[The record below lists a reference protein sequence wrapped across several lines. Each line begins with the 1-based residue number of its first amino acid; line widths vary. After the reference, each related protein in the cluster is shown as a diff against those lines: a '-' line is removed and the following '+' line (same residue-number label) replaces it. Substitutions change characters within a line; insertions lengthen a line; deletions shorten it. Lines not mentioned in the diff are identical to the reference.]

1 MPFKFSVAEEHR
13 AIVPADAIEKMN
25 EDSQREGCR
34 LGKKW
39 AYCLTESA
47 AVIIVKIFS
56 LKQHTQK
63 KAQPWNF

>member
-34 LGKKW
+34 LGKK
-39 AYCLTESA
+39 
-47 AVIIVKIFS
+47 
-56 LKQHTQK
+56 
-63 KAQPWNF
+63 